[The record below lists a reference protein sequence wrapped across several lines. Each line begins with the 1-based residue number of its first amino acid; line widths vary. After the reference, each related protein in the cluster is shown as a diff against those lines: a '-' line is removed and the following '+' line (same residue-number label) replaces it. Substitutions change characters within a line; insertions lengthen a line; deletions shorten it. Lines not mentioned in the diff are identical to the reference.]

1 MTETDTPKWTTDLDP
16 VDVHIGRRIRARRE
30 ELGQTQAQLAA
41 ATAVTFQQVQKYER
55 GVNRVSCARLVLI
68 GMAQDTPVAWYFE
81 GLAGAF
87 AEGQA
92 HNPAIE
98 SATDWL
104 QTNEA
109 LNFAL
114 RIGAL
119 PVKARGLCLA
129 LVMQAVLLHQLGVDG
144 AEAAQRELVQ

>member
-1 MTETDTPKWTTDLDP
+1 MTETTAKTPEAVLDP

-30 ELGQTQAQLAA
+30 ELGQTQDKL
-41 ATAVTFQQVQKYER
+41 ATAIDVTFQQVQKYER

-92 HNPAIE
+92 NNPAIQ

-109 LNFAL
+109 LNFAMTV
-114 RIGAL
+114 GAL
-119 PVKARGLCLA
+119 PAKARKVSLA
-129 LVMQAVLLHQLGVDG
+129 LVKQAALLHKLGVDG
-144 AEAAQRELVQ
+144 AEASQQELVP

>member
-1 MTETDTPKWTTDLDP
+1 MNETTAKTPEAVLDP

-30 ELGQTQAQLAA
+30 ELGQTQDQLAKGC
-41 ATAVTFQQVQKYER
+41 AVTFQQIQKYER
-55 GVNRVSCARLVLI
+55 GSNRVSCARLVQI
-68 GMAQDTPVAWYFE
+68 GMAQDTPVSWYFE

-92 HNPAIE
+92 NNPAIQ

-119 PVKARGLCLA
+119 PGKVRGVCVA
-129 LVMQAVLLHQLGVDG
+129 LVMQAALIHQLSVEG
-144 AEAAQRELVQ
+144 AEAPQRELVQ